1 MGEVEVFVPV
11 PVAGFEDFYE
21 ISNHGTIRG
30 LDRRVVRT
38 RSGKTHLL
46 TCEGRVLK
54 PGGDTVGYFV
64 ITLSNG
70 GERYASSIHRLVAK
84 AFVPAPEGVEF
95 SDLQVNHIDGDK
107 KNNKAS
113 NLEWVTQQDN
123 IKHANAN
130 GLKPTFSGGF
140 KGADPTLS
148 IDQIKK
154 VKKLLSKGKK
164 VHEVAEIFSVKPVL
178 IAKISQGRSWKNV

>member
-11 PVAGFEDFYE
+11 PVVGFEDFYE

-30 LDRRVVRT
+30 VDRRVVRT
-38 RSGKTHLL
+38 RNGKTHLL

-113 NLEWVTQQDN
+113 NLEWLTQQDN
-123 IKHANAN
+123 IKHAISN
-130 GLKPTFSGGF
+130 GMKPKFSGGF
-140 KGADPTLS
+140 RGADPLLT
-148 IDQIKK
+148 IEQVKK
-154 VKKLLSKGKK
+154 AKKLLKKGKK
-164 VHEVAEIFSVKPVL
+164 VYEVAEYFNVTPVT
-178 IAKISQGRSWKNV
+178 ISKISQGRSFKNA